1 MIIKCPNCETG
12 YNIPDEVV
20 GDKPRRMR
28 CTKCKT
34 MFTVARHSAQP
45 PVGYVEYT
53 SDHSLPPEFAFLR
66 EAAPPATPAP
76 APAPAQDADPVEEA
90 FQEFAPIPNGAPQ
103 VPQQAPPPA
112 AQAPQAFQQAPPP
125 AAQAPQVPQQ
135 TPPAAAQAA
144 PPRSSVDMF
153 GGGARPSWEDEAPLD
168 LGEYTLHHGIAPQA
182 TGNQRAGKV
191 VFAVLLL
198 VMIFLIFVTWRNDW
212 NLSPLDLPDQVA
224 FAFSGE
230 AKESLPKAVKNIE
243 AFVLKSAVVVDA
255 QNKSLLSVTGDV
267 YNNNPTARAHILL
280 RGRLRDTA
288 GKVRAETR
296 LPCGRAY
303 DNLALR
309 NRKTASVRDL
319 FLVDGVLYDCQIS
332 AQSSTLFQ
340 LVFDDL
346 PDDYQPS
353 FSVEVVP
360 VAAVAK

>member
-1 MIIKCPNCETG
+1 
-12 YNIPDEVV
+12 VHH
-20 GDKPRRMR
+20 
-28 CTKCKT
+28 
-34 MFTVARHSAQP
+34 VAS
-45 PVGYVEYT
+45 
-53 SDHSLPPEFAFLR
+53 
-66 EAAPPATPAP
+66 
-76 APAPAQDADPVEEA
+76 
-90 FQEFAPIPNGAPQ
+90 
-103 VPQQAPPPA
+103 
-112 AQAPQAFQQAPPP
+112 PQAA
-125 AAQAPQVPQQ
+125 
-135 TPPAAAQAA
+135 
-144 PPRSSVDMF
+144 
-153 GGGARPSWEDEAPLD
+153 
-168 LGEYTLHHGIAPQA
+168 
-182 TGNQRAGKV
+182 GNQRAGKV
-191 VFAVLLL
+191 VFTVLLF
-198 VMIFLIFVTWRNDW
+198 VMLFLLFVTWRNDW